1 MCASRLP
8 VAAGASA
15 RYVRRMA
22 KALSVALALMCVA
35 PVAVHAQL
43 IDTKVVSLEAA
54 KTMVAAAETEAR
66 KHNWT
71 MAIAIVDASG
81 TLILFH
87 RMDDVQTGSVDVAI
101 KKAQSAARFRR
112 PTKAFAD
119 ALATGNQGVL
129 SLGVAAVAGG
139 IPIVV
144 DGKTIGAVGCSGMAS
159 DQDAVVAQAG
169 VDALPH

>member
-1 MCASRLP
+1 MKILP
-8 VAAGASA
+8 LVL
-15 RYVRRMA
+15 
-22 KALSVALALMCVA
+22 ALASVAPQALR
-35 PVAVHAQL
+35 AQL

-54 KTMVAAAETEAR
+54 KTMVAAAESEAK
-66 KHNWT
+66 KHNWN
-71 MAIAIVDASG
+71 MAIAIVDVSG

-87 RMDDVQTGSVDVAI
+87 RMDDVQLGSVDVAI
-101 KKAQSAARFRR
+101 AKARSAAKFRR

-119 ALATGNQGVL
+119 ALATNGNGLL

-144 DGKTIGAVGCSGMAS
+144 DGKVIGAVGCSGMSS

-169 VDALPH
+169 VDALHQ